1 MLKINTLLFLLLF
14 CAGFKTKA
22 QNNNSGVAVYK
33 VYPNIKRVEALSPKN
48 NIYAEIKDALKHLD
62 QLQYKLYFNAEI
74 AYYDIE
80 EQLANERNPAVQNA
94 AKLARNT
101 PFYTLQPSGESFNK
115 IEFMG
120 DDYLIAQK
128 CSEYAWEIQQETK
141 IIQGYKCHKA
151 TSIIEG
157 PNEEALEIIAYFCPQ
172 LPFNYGPKG
181 YCGLPGMILYLEDHL
196 VIYEMTKLQFK
207 PIDAIV
213 FERNGIVKKREGF
226 SKYVDSLATATFGW
240 QKN

>member
-141 IIQGYKCHKA
+141 II
-151 TSIIEG
+151 EG